1 MTPSGVK
8 IDAFEIPDDLI
19 DHSVPVLRTAEG
31 IEFVRTPDERFE
43 GLEGYPF
50 APHYLEIDGLR
61 VHYVDEGPA
70 DGPLVVLMHGQPTWS
85 YLYRTMIPLLVDA
98 GMRVVAWDNIG
109 FGRSDKPI
117 DPMIHTYV
125 HHVTWFHQIIERLD
139 LVDITLF
146 CQDWGGVIGLRVVAE
161 DPDRFVRVVAANT
174 GLIEASA
181 LSTGGEPPITL
192 PSIAVMGTERR
203 GFIEAASADDPT
215 SMNFRDG
222 FQWWIDFA
230 LHAANFSVGEF
241 VFATTRGKVSAEVM
255 AGYDAPFPSFI
266 YQMAP
271 HAFPAH
277 HRRQQCRGMGCPRSV
292 RQTIPLSGR
301 RLRHHRQSSGPR
313 APHGPHPGRSWPG
326 PRALRRRALHPRRDG
341 AGHGRADPWLHGGQP
356 SLIQETPAW
365 PKGRSTRPSQPYGA
379 DPFMYWGFP
388 LPIWLLKW
396 QNVKTSCE
404 ADPERP
410 DGLKVGTRSADAP
423 QAQFTTE
430 SRRPA

>member
-117 DPMIHTYV
+117 DPMIHTYL

-271 HAFPAH
+271 HAFPA
-277 HRRQQCRGMGCPRSV
+277 MVP
-292 RQTIPLSGR
+292 TIGDSNAAAWDALGR
-301 RLRHHRQSSGPR
+301 FDRPFLYLGGDFDTIGSRAVQERHTAHI
-313 APHGPHPGRSWPG
+313 PG
-326 PRALRRRALHPRRDG
+326 A
-341 AGHGRADPWLHGGQP
+341 AGQDHERFAVGHF
-356 SLIQETPAW
+356 IQEEMGPVMVERIL
-365 PKGRSTRPSQPYGA
+365 G
-379 DPFMYWGFP
+379 FMAA
-388 LPIWLLKW
+388 
-396 QNVKTSCE
+396 NRV
-404 ADPERP
+404 
-410 DGLKVGTRSADAP
+410 
-423 QAQFTTE
+423 
-430 SRRPA
+430 